1 MSRRQRR
8 PKQEVFAFESSKGE
22 NDKFAKIYA
31 SMLQSP
37 AWKNLTKPQ
46 QILYV
51 YMKLQ
56 FRSETREKV
65 PDKPDICFYFNQTL
79 WKKTYGLYT
88 NTTCFYKD
96 RNALIQNGFIELEES
111 GRNTRTRS
119 VYRLSYKWQDIP
131 P

>member
-8 PKQEVFAFESSKGE
+8 PKHEVFAFESSKGE
-22 NDKFAKIYA
+22 NDKFAK
-31 SMLQSP
+31 
-37 AWKNLTKPQ
+37 PQ
-46 QILYV
+46 QILYI

-88 NTTCFYKD
+88 NTTSFYKD

>member
-1 MSRRQRR
+1 
-8 PKQEVFAFESSKGE
+8 
-22 NDKFAKIYA
+22 
-31 SMLQSP
+31 MLQSP

-65 PDKPDICFYFNQTL
+65 PGKPDVCFYFNQTL

-88 NTTCFYKD
+88 NTTSFYKD

-111 GRNTRTRS
+111 GRNTRTKAI
-119 VYRLSYKWQDIP
+119 YRLSYSGLVWYISKISITNM
-131 P
+131 